1 VDLDALSESA
11 RNRGLK
17 LVRSRIRTPTKRG
30 FGKVGLVDGS
40 GKPLFGIEGE
50 LPKATPEEVQAYLRN
65 LDVADWGASLGEA
78 ERKPPKRVPKAAAN
92 DSEPL
97 KPTKKTPAARPK
109 PPPAPAVR
117 QATAKD
123 APRLLP
129 LLRLLGYSL
138 DERAF
143 SKRLVKMITSEA
155 APLVAALGHEV
166 VGLCGL
172 QVSTM
177 LQREKPVG
185 RITVLVVAEDQRG
198 KAIGRMLLEAAEAH
212 FRSAG
217 CELMEVTS
225 NDKHLG
231 AHAFYRR
238 IGLERTSIRFAKGL

>member
-1 VDLDALSESA
+1 MDLHALSESA

-30 FGKVGLVDGS
+30 FGKVGLLDGS
-40 GKPLFGIEGE
+40 GKPLFGIEGK
-50 LPKATPEEVQAYLRN
+50 LPKATPADVQDYLRK
-65 LDVADWGASLGEA
+65 LDVADWGASLGENG
-78 ERKPPKRVPKAAAN
+78 RKRPKRMPKAAAN
-92 DSEPL
+92 DAEPL
-97 KPTKKTPAARPK
+97 KPIKKTPAAKPK
-109 PPPAPAVR
+109 PPPSPSVR
-117 QATAKD
+117 RATAKD
-123 APRLLP
+123 AAGLLP

-138 DERAF
+138 DERGFA
-143 SKRLVKMITSEA
+143 KRLSQMIKSDE
-155 APLVAALGHEV
+155 APLVATLGNDV

-177 LQREKPVG
+177 LQRETPVG
-185 RITVLVVAEDQRG
+185 RITVLVIAEDQRG
-198 KAIGRMLLEAAEAH
+198 KAIGRMLVDAAETH

-238 IGLERTSIRFAKGL
+238 IGLERTSIRFAKTL